1 MIELPIAT
9 LLQEYRD
16 GHSMSVIAR
25 KHGVSTNTIR
35 NRLVGAGEP
44 LRKQGCPSNRKPI
57 PLDLDEIKRLRGLGW
72 TNEKIARKYGVC
84 EKTIRNRLSLST

>member
-1 MIELPIAT
+1 MIQLSISA
-9 LLQEYRD
+9 LLREYRD

-25 KHGVSTNTIR
+25 KYGVSTNTIR

-57 PLDLDEIKRLRGLGW
+57 PLDLEEIKRLRELGF
-72 TNEKIARKYGVC
+72 THKKIAQRYGVC